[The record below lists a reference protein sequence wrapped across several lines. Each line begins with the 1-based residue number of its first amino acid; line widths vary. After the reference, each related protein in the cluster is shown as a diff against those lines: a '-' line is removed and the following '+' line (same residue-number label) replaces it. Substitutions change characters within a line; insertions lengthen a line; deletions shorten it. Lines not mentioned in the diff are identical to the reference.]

1 MSLNENQHSPGCD
14 LFRDGY
20 DKAINR
26 LKLLI
31 VTFPNDLGS
40 RTIEANLVKF
50 ASQFADV
57 RVFRFAAHDSSRIDK
72 RLDNRR
78 NFFRRIQDCLQLR
91 SAVAA
96 GVREGRKILFYN
108 ISPALFAYRAWG
120 KGEAYITMDWA
131 RRLLADRKK
140 PDFDPMTRIHRKV
153 MEACKAILPMTD
165 AMAECLR
172 TQYRIE
178 QNRIRQVPSLFDL
191 GHFEPNKIE
200 LGSPIRLL
208 FIGGDIVRKGGHIL
222 HSEFTKRLSGR
233 CLLTMVTNAELPAV
247 PGIKQVRGIRYGTVE
262 HLEIMQN
269 HDVLVLPTL
278 EDAGPQVIGEAAAA
292 GLAVFTTRY
301 ALGAPHVIQDGITG
315 VIAEDAESC
324 INRLA
329 DLIELPEQILIMR
342 KKSLEWMQKHFSKEK
357 ITSRYHDALIS

>member
-1 MSLNENQHSPGCD
+1 M
-14 LFRDGY
+14 
-20 DKAINR
+20 
-26 LKLLI
+26 
-31 VTFPNDLGS
+31 
-40 RTIEANLVKF
+40 
-50 ASQFADV
+50 
-57 RVFRFAAHDSSRIDK
+57 
-72 RLDNRR
+72 
-78 NFFRRIQDCLQLR
+78 R
-91 SAVAA
+91 SAVEA
-96 GVREGRKILFYN
+96 GAREGRKILFYN

-120 KGEAYITMDWA
+120 KSEAYITMDWA
-131 RRLLADRKK
+131 RRLLANKK
-140 PDFDPMTRIHRKV
+140 KADLDPMTCIHRRV
-153 MEACKAILPMTD
+153 MKACNAILPMTN

-172 TQYRIE
+172 TEYQIE
-178 QNRIRQVPSLFDL
+178 ENRIRTVPSLFDL

-208 FIGGDIVRKGGHIL
+208 FVGGDIARKGGHIL
-222 HSEFTKRLSGR
+222 HREFTKRFSGK

-247 PGIKQVRGIRYGTVE
+247 PGIQQIRGIRYGTVE
-262 HLEIMQN
+262 HLEIMHS

-301 ALGAPHVIQDGITG
+301 ALGAPHVIQDGVTG

-329 DLIELPEQILIMR
+329 HFIELPEQILMMR